1 MTESSVG
8 FRRQKEGEHTKGKL
22 PNIVCFFVF
31 GYVMVILSEVVST
44 ALPDPLAGSSFSKE
58 KDDKLFE
65 RTTFAAKSAAVVI
78 AGLFHELVKLSLPC
92 PESSI
97 PFQSHPPFVAC
108 ILRVWCP
115 SNNKLHSLYG
125 IFDGNMAV

>member
-1 MTESSVG
+1 MSWLTD
-8 FRRQKEGEHTKGKL
+8 L
-22 PNIVCFFVF
+22 
-31 GYVMVILSEVVST
+31 
-44 ALPDPLAGSSFSKE
+44 LAGSSFSKE

-65 RTTFAAKSAAVVI
+65 RTTFVVESAAVVI
-78 AGLFHELVKLSLPC
+78 AGLFHVPVKLSLPC

-97 PFQSHPPFVAC
+97 PLQSHPPFVAYM
-108 ILRVWCP
+108 LRVWCP